1 MFSRFQLHNMTM
13 DNARLL
19 LQIDN
24 TKLAN
29 DDLKKQVRHDMLSIY
44 YKRRPGDL
52 FNVLSSTLN

>member
-29 DDLKKQVRHDMLSIY
+29 DDLKKTSETWHAINL
-44 YKRRPGDL
+44 L
-52 FNVLSSTLN
+52 